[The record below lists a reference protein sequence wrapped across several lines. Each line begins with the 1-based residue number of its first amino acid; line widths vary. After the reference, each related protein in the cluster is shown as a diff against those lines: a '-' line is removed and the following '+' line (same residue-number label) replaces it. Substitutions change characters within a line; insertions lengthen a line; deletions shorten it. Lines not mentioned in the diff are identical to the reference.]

1 MEEKLKDEYTTILGH
16 NIHEIEIK
24 KSRFIANIKRCNNEE
39 ESLAFIEEINKMHR
53 EATHNC
59 TAYINGPRQMIQ
71 RYNDDGEPQGTAGIP
86 MLEVLKK
93 EGLTDIA
100 VVVTRYFGGK
110 KLGASG
116 LIRAYGG
123 AVSEVLQLA
132 EIVDLKNY
140 YKVNLT
146 FDYTFL
152 GKIDNYISE
161 NNFYLKNRDYL
172 EKVENTMYISVREYE
187 KFKSD
192 LLDMTSANME
202 IDIEDTILLQ
212 VSKGE
217 IIE

>member
-16 NIHEIEIK
+16 SIKEIEIK
-24 KSRFIANIKRCNNEE
+24 KSRFIANLKRCNSEE
-39 ESLAFIEEINKMHR
+39 ESLAFIEKINKMHR

-59 TAYINGPRQMIQ
+59 TAYINGPRQMVQ

-123 AVSEVLQLA
+123 AVSEVLQTSK
-132 EIVDLKNY
+132 IVDLKNF
-140 YKVNLT
+140 YKIKLV

-161 NNFYLKNRDYL
+161 NNFYLKSRDYL
-172 EKVENTMYISVREYE
+172 EKVENTMYISVNEYK

-192 LLDMTSANME
+192 LLDMTSANIE
-202 IDIEDTILLQ
+202 IDIEDVILLQ

>member
-24 KSRFIANIKRCNNEE
+24 KSRFIANIKRCNSEE

-100 VVVTRYFGGK
+100 IVVTRYFGGK

-123 AVSEVLQLA
+123 AVSEVLKYTK
-132 EIVDLKNY
+132 IVDLKNY
-140 YKVNLT
+140 YKVKLT

-161 NNFYLKNRDYL
+161 NNFYLKTRDYL
-172 EKVENTMYISVREYE
+172 EKNE
-187 KFKSD
+187 
-192 LLDMTSANME
+192 
-202 IDIEDTILLQ
+202 
-212 VSKGE
+212 
-217 IIE
+217 